1 MVIVRSFCFLFYE
14 YYSIM
19 RGVIMAGG
27 SGSRLAPLTKAMN
40 KQLFPIFDKPLIYYP
55 LSTLMLAGIREFLLI
70 SSPNEIV
77 SFQRLFGTG
86 EQFGISIEY
95 GIQDKPNGIA
105 EGFLVAEK
113 FITGHKVGFILGDN
127 LFHGHGL
134 GRQLSAHNNVS
145 GAQIFAY
152 AVADPRSYGVIEIDS
167 SGKIVGI
174 EEKPQ
179 TPKSN
184 LAVTGLYFYD
194 EEVLSIAKSLKP
206 SARGELEITDV
217 NRIYLERNT
226 LKVSVLSRGTAWL
239 DTGTFEGLHDAS
251 SYIKIVQERQNA
263 SIGNPFDVAVAQ
275 GWI

>member
-1 MVIVRSFCFLFYE
+1 
-14 YYSIM
+14 
-19 RGVIMAGG
+19 MAGG
-27 SGSRLAPLTKAMN
+27 SGSRLSPVTTAVN
-40 KQLFPIFDKPLIYYP
+40 KQLLPIFDKPLVYYP
-55 LSTLMLAGIREFLLI
+55 LSTLMLAGIKEIMII
-70 SSPNEIV
+70 SSESEIV
-77 SFQRLFGTG
+77 NFKKLFKDGN
-86 EQFGISIEY
+86 QFGISIQY
-95 GIQDKPNGIA
+95 GIQEQPNGIA

-113 FITGHKVGFILGDN
+113 FITGHKVGMILGDN

-134 GRQLSAHNNVS
+134 GRQLSAHNSVS
-145 GAQIFAY
+145 GAHIFAY
-152 AVADPRSYGVIEIDS
+152 AVADSRSYGVIDIDS
-167 SGKIVGI
+167 FGKIVGI

-217 NRIYLERNT
+217 NRIYLERND

>member
-1 MVIVRSFCFLFYE
+1 
-14 YYSIM
+14 
-19 RGVIMAGG
+19 MAGG
-27 SGSRLAPLTKAMN
+27 SGSRLTPLTKTVN
-40 KQLFPIFDKPLIYYP
+40 KQLLPIFDKPLIYYP
-55 LSTLMLAGIREFLLI
+55 LSTLMLAGIREFMLI
-70 SSPNEIV
+70 SSPSEIIN
-77 SFQRLFGTG
+77 FQKLFGNG

-95 GIQDKPNGIA
+95 GAQAEPKGIA
-105 EGFLVAEK
+105 QGLLVAEK
-113 FITGHKVGFILGDN
+113 FIAGQKVGFILGDN

-134 GRQLSAHNNVS
+134 GRQLAEHNQIN

-152 AVADPRSYGVIEIDS
+152 QVADPTSYGVIEIDK
-167 SGKIVGI
+167 SGQVIGI

-179 TPKSN
+179 IPKSN

-217 NRIYLERNT
+217 NRVYLERGQLN
-226 LKVSVLSRGTAWL
+226 VSVLSRGTAWL

-251 SYIKIVQERQNA
+251 SYIKVVQERQNA
-263 SIGNPFDVAVAQ
+263 SIGNPYDVAKTQ

>member
-1 MVIVRSFCFLFYE
+1 
-14 YYSIM
+14 M

-27 SGSRLAPLTKAMN
+27 SGSRLAPLTKTVN
-40 KQLFPIFDKPLIYYP
+40 KQLLPIFDKPLIYYP
-55 LSTLMLAGIREFLLI
+55 LSTLMLAGIREFMLI
-70 SSPNEIV
+70 SSPSEIGN
-77 SFQRLFGTG
+77 FQKLFGQG
-86 EQFGISIEY
+86 EEFGISIEY
-95 GIQDKPNGIA
+95 GVQSEPKGIA
-105 EGFLVAEK
+105 QGLLIAEE
-113 FITGHKVGFILGDN
+113 FITGQKVGFILGDN

-134 GRQLSAHNNVS
+134 GRQLAEHNHIS

-152 AVADPRSYGVIEIDS
+152 QVADPTSYGVVEIDKN
-167 SGKIVGI
+167 GLAIDI

-179 TPKSN
+179 IPKSN

-194 EEVLSIAKSLKP
+194 EEVVSIAKSLKP

-217 NRIYLERNT
+217 NRIYLERSQLN
-226 LKVSVLSRGTAWL
+226 VSILSRGTAWL

-263 SIGNPFDVAVAQ
+263 SIGNPFDVAKTQ

>member
-1 MVIVRSFCFLFYE
+1 
-14 YYSIM
+14 
-19 RGVIMAGG
+19 MAGG
-27 SGSRLAPLTKAMN
+27 SGSRLSPVTTAVN
-40 KQLFPIFDKPLIYYP
+40 KQLLPIFDKPLIFYP
-55 LSTLMLAGIREFLLI
+55 LSTLMLAGIKEIMII
-70 SSPNEIV
+70 SSESEIIN
-77 SFQRLFGTG
+77 FKKLFKDGN
-86 EQFGISIEY
+86 QFGISIEY
-95 GIQDKPNGIA
+95 GIQEQPNGIA

-145 GAQIFAY
+145 GAHIFAY
-152 AVADPRSYGVIEIDS
+152 AVADPRSYGVIDIDS
-167 SGKIVGI
+167 FGKIVGI

-179 TPKSN
+179 TPRSN

-217 NRIYLERNT
+217 NRIYLERNN

-239 DTGTFEGLHDAS
+239 DTGSFEGLHDAS